1 VKIRVYIATTQGAIL
16 VEGISRESAP
26 RAAIGLQGTTRTVHV
41 SAGHDTFVRQAS
53 GVVEYKFGPFNEG
66 GFGLDLSAEVVD
78 GKSWQLGAF
87 IANGL
92 KEIGELAAP
101 DDIYDE
107 VWWLTGEVDNN
118 RKVRAVDHVPGKI
131 RAAAT
136 DIAAIVE
143 SGKPVTLFIPK
154 ENIDAVDRA
163 ELPYGVRVVGVSHT
177 SDVLEGIKHT
187 TSASPLELNEPVVPT
202 VPWPER
208 SARVHNLAIGG
219 VRLTSAVAAVGAGLL
234 TLAAVVVIFF
244 GVDLFDRE
252 PSAPVTVDMTSAPP
266 QASGSPSKPKLDP

>member
-1 VKIRVYIATTQGAIL
+1 MKIRVYLATTQGAVL
-16 VEGISRESAP
+16 VEGISRESGP
-26 RAAIGLQGTTRTVHV
+26 QAAIGLQGTTETLPV
-41 SAGHDTFVRQAS
+41 STGYDTFVRQAS
-53 GVVEYKFGPFNEG
+53 GVVQHKFGPFNAS
-66 GFGLDLSAEVVD
+66 GFGLDVSAEVAD
-78 GKSWQLGAF
+78 SESWQLGMFVAHR
-87 IANGL
+87 L
-92 KEIGELAAP
+92 KEMGELATP

-118 RKVRAVDHVPGKI
+118 LKVHAVDHVPGKV

-143 SGKPVTLFIPK
+143 SGKPVTLFVPK
-154 ENIDAVDRA
+154 ENIDAVNRA

-187 TSASPLELNEPVVPT
+187 TSASPLELNEQILPT

-208 SARVHNLAIGG
+208 SARAHNLAIGG

-234 TLAAVVVIFF
+234 ALAAVVVLFF
-244 GVDLFDRE
+244 GVDFFDPE
-252 PSAPVTVDMTSAPP
+252 PTAPVTVDITNASP
-266 QASGSPSKPKLDP
+266 QATDSPSKPKVNP

>member
-1 VKIRVYIATTQGAIL
+1 MKIRVYLATTQGAVL
-16 VEGISRESAP
+16 VDGISRESAP
-26 RAAIGLQGTTRTVHV
+26 QAAIGLQGTTRTLPV
-41 SAGHDTFVRQAS
+41 SAGYDTIVRPIS
-53 GVVEYKFGPFNEG
+53 GVVERKFGPFSEG
-66 GFGLDLSAEVVD
+66 GFGLDVSAEVAD
-78 GKSWQLGAF
+78 GKSWQLGVFVAH
-87 IANGL
+87 GL
-92 KEIGELAAP
+92 KETGELAAP

-118 RKVRAVDHVPGKI
+118 LKVHAVDHVPGKV

-143 SGKPVTLFIPK
+143 SGKPVTLFVPK

-187 TSASPLELNEPVVPT
+187 MSASPLELNEQVLPT

-208 SARVHNLAIGG
+208 SARAHHLAIGG
-219 VRLTSAVAAVGAGLL
+219 VRLTSAVAVVGAGLL
-234 TLAAVVVIFF
+234 ALAAVVASFF
-244 GVDLFDRE
+244 GGDIFDHE
-252 PSAPVTVDMTSAPP
+252 PSPPVTVDMTSAPP
-266 QASGSPSKPKLDP
+266 QANGSPKPKVYP